1 MADEDTDKE
10 KDEGQAGKAGP
21 STMKIVIIA
30 VVASLILSGAMV
42 GGAMMFMGGDAE
54 ATAATE
60 GEEVAEEE
68 AEEKKLGPPQ
78 YHSMDPKFVISFS
91 DQRRARFM
99 QFSLQLMTRDN
110 EVMKMLDAHMPA
122 IRSSLLMLFGS
133 QKYEDMITREGK
145 QKLLKDIVEDVNATL
160 AKLSEDEDG
169 ETGVVNEAYFD
180 SFVIQ

>member
-1 MADEDTDKE
+1 MADNKE
-10 KDEGQAGKAGP
+10 KREEGGKTGP

-30 VVASLILSGAMV
+30 VVASVVLSGGMI
-42 GGAMMFMGGDAE
+42 GGFMMFMGEDAE
-54 ATAATE
+54 ATSADQTAE
-60 GEEVAEEE
+60 GEV

-110 EVMKMLDAHMPA
+110 DAMKLLEAHMPA
-122 IRSSLLMLFGS
+122 IRSNLLMLFGA
-133 QKYEDMITREGK
+133 QKYDDMITIEGK
-145 QKLLKDIVEDVNATL
+145 QKLLKEVVANVNATL
-160 AKLSEDEDG
+160 KKVAGDEAK
-169 ETGVVNEAYFD
+169 GVVNEAYFD